1 MIFKVHWII
10 DGIAEIDAK
19 SKTEAEKIVQE
30 GLENYVKESDVL
42 MNKFVAKSIQGTAYE
57 PGSDEN
63 KKINEDENTKN
74 NTDLENS

>member
-30 GLENYVKESDVL
+30 GLENYVKE
-42 MNKFVAKSIQGTAYE
+42 F
-57 PGSDEN
+57 
-63 KKINEDENTKN
+63 
-74 NTDLENS
+74 